1 MMRYML
7 DTDICIYIMK
17 KKPVQIIQK
26 FRMMEVADIG
36 ISSVTLSELE
46 YGVEKSENRE
56 RNRFALTHFLAPLQI
71 VSYDVRAAQKYGFIR
86 SHLEKQGQ
94 PIGPLDTLI
103 AAHALSLDCIFV
115 TNNASEFKRVP
126 NLTVEN
132 WMA

>member
-1 MMRYML
+1 MRYML

-17 KKPVQIIQK
+17 KKPIQIVQK
-26 FRMMEVADIG
+26 FRMMDVADIG

-46 YGVEKSENRE
+46 YGVEKSENRD

-71 VSYDVRAAQKYGFIR
+71 VSYDTRAAQQYGFIR
-86 SHLEKQGQ
+86 SYLEKQGQ

-103 AAHALSLDCIFV
+103 AAHALSLDCIVV
-115 TNNASEFKRVP
+115 TNNANEFRRVP

>member
-1 MMRYML
+1 MI
-7 DTDICIYIMK
+7 D
-17 KKPVQIIQK
+17 
-26 FRMMEVADIG
+26 VADIG

-56 RNRFALTHFLAPLQI
+56 RNRLALTHFLAPLQI
-71 VSYDVRAAQKYGFIR
+71 VSYDARAAQQYGFIR

-103 AAHALSLDCIFV
+103 AAHALSLDCIVV
-115 TNNASEFKRVP
+115 TNNANEFRRVP

-132 WMA
+132 WIA